1 MKEEVN
7 FISYQDMK
15 EDLQKLLSK
24 ADADKFAI
32 YAESISK
39 DETADSSII
48 SDSKLVIHITFIY
61 QTCSF

>member
-1 MKEEVN
+1 
-7 FISYQDMK
+7 MK

-39 DETADSSII
+39 DETADSSTI
-48 SDSKLVIHITFIY
+48 SDSKLVIHAILLLSG
-61 QTCSF
+61 SF